1 MTIRARL
8 LLTLLLVPAPAMLE
22 IAGAEQV
29 AAPPRRAHHSLIYD
43 PVLRKV
49 LLTGGSTPINEGQAF
64 QFFNDVW
71 AWDGTRWSRVGASGK
86 ELSGAR
92 LAYDS
97 RRSRVVSFGGYADGL
112 PLGDVRVLEGATWR
126 DERPHPSVLAAE
138 PGFAFDSRRGKFV
151 AFGGS
156 GRGQMHGATW
166 EYDGSAWSQV
176 NDPGPAARQGH
187 VFVYDEKRARV
198 VLFGGSGSAAQGQPS
213 PQFSDTWE
221 FDGQRWTEVKASGPG
236 RRVSAGATYD
246 SKRGVVILFGGIAA
260 GSFFG
265 DTWSWNGS
273 EWRKL
278 ADAGP
283 DARAMGYLA
292 YDSVRDRVVLFGGRK
307 GYPNGDLNDTWEW
320 DGVRWARR

>member
-112 PLGDVRVLEGATWR
+112 PLGDVRVLEGATCAM
-126 DERPHPSVLAAE
+126 SVHIHRC
-138 PGFAFDSRRGKFV
+138 S
-151 AFGGS
+151 
-156 GRGQMHGATW
+156 QQ
-166 EYDGSAWSQV
+166 SQV
-176 NDPGPAARQGH
+176 SLSTAGAESSSRLADPAA
-187 VFVYDEKRARV
+187 VRALLARIA
-198 VLFGGSGSAAQGQPS
+198 LMTS
-213 PQFSDTWE
+213 P
-221 FDGQRWTEVKASGPG
+221 
-236 RRVSAGATYD
+236 
-246 SKRGVVILFGGIAA
+246 
-260 GSFFG
+260 
-265 DTWSWNGS
+265 
-273 EWRKL
+273 
-278 ADAGP
+278 
-283 DARAMGYLA
+283 RAML
-292 YDSVRDRVVLFGGRK
+292 
-307 GYPNGDLNDTWEW
+307 
-320 DGVRWARR
+320 